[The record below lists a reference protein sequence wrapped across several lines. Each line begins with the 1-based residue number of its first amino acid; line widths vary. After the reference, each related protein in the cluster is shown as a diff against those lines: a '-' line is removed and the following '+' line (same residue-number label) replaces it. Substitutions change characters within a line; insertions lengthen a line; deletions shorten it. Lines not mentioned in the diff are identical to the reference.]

1 MLVVVPTE
9 EQQAACEMFA
19 GGGDLALVAGAGTGK
34 TATLVLMAA
43 TTRRHGMYLAY
54 NRAIANDARRRFG
67 PNVTCSTAHS
77 VAYRATGKQYRERLN
92 TSARIPGPQAARLL
106 GITRDLGIGSAT
118 ITCAHQ
124 ARLVMGMIRRFCYSN
139 DDEVMARHME
149 PVNGLDVRGQ
159 DYLAGVLRP
168 YAVRGWEDICDPRGR
183 LRFEHDHYLKMW
195 ALTRPVLIADFVL
208 LDEAQDTNPVL
219 EEIFLSQHAQRVCV
233 GDPAQQIYAWRY
245 ARDVMTGFP
254 AAHLCL
260 TKLFRFG
267 PRIAAVA
274 NRWLA
279 LASSSMRL
287 TGSAGVASRVG
298 RVRFADAVL
307 CRGNAD
313 AMSEVLGFLASGV
326 PVALTG
332 GGEALRSLA
341 TAAAELQS
349 GSRTSHPELFLFQSW
364 GQVQEYAEQDA
375 AGQDLRAMVR
385 LVDTHGPTVIIDAV
399 NRLSAEGH
407 ARVTVS
413 TAHKAKG
420 LEWGSVRIGPGFE
433 PPPVDSTGERR
444 SLAEEEAR
452 LIYVAVTR
460 AKLHLDT
467 AGFSWIDSYSAA
479 LSAGVSPARLA
490 GLPLTG
496 QLRHPS
502 SPVSRFLAAHLGDS
516 GRVARDYL
524 SRLRGLPHPVQPL
537 DVQRP
542 AWTALGHAIDLR
554 LRVSLGGDLGA
565 AVAAGVRAVGSGAS
579 GALRVAGEELLARVR
594 GGSGLSDDE
603 LARLC
608 FVAGYYE
615 DVFRTGEIR
624 RGSLLHRATDGTL
637 LDDLLRAVPRYAIED
652 IGAQLALAASPFASF
667 RALPASRRVCGP
679 VFVGSADLGGAD
691 ADFILDGLLLDCK
704 ATTMPA
710 RLGRDEINQLAG
722 YLLLDYADAFGIRG
736 VGLYLSRQGAVID
749 WMVDEFL
756 GLLGARLPLAELRA
770 RLRRHLRGGAS

>member
-1 MLVVVPTE
+1 MGL
-9 EQQAACEMFA
+9 
-19 GGGDLALVAGAGTGK
+19 GAD
-34 TATLVLMAA
+34 
-43 TTRRHGMYLAY
+43 R
-54 NRAIANDARRRFG
+54 
-67 PNVTCSTAHS
+67 
-77 VAYRATGKQYRERLN
+77 
-92 TSARIPGPQAARLL
+92 ARL
-106 GITRDLGIGSAT
+106 
-118 ITCAHQ
+118 
-124 ARLVMGMIRRFCYSN
+124 
-139 DDEVMARHME
+139 
-149 PVNGLDVRGQ
+149 
-159 DYLAGVLRP
+159 
-168 YAVRGWEDICDPRGR
+168 
-183 LRFEHDHYLKMW
+183 
-195 ALTRPVLIADFVL
+195 
-208 LDEAQDTNPVL
+208 
-219 EEIFLSQHAQRVCV
+219 
-233 GDPAQQIYAWRY
+233 
-245 ARDVMTGFP
+245 
-254 AAHLCL
+254 
-260 TKLFRFG
+260 
-267 PRIAAVA
+267 
-274 NRWLA
+274 
-279 LASSSMRL
+279 
-287 TGSAGVASRVG
+287 
-298 RVRFADAVL
+298 
-307 CRGNAD
+307 
-313 AMSEVLGFLASGV
+313 
-326 PVALTG
+326 
-332 GGEALRSLA
+332 
-341 TAAAELQS
+341 
-349 GSRTSHPELFLFQSW
+349 
-364 GQVQEYAEQDA
+364 
-375 AGQDLRAMVR
+375 
-385 LVDTHGPTVIIDAV
+385 
-399 NRLSAEGH
+399 
-407 ARVTVS
+407 
-413 TAHKAKG
+413 
-420 LEWGSVRIGPGFE
+420 E

-579 GALRVAGEELLARVR
+579 GALRVAGEELLARVL

-624 RGSLLHRATDGTL
+624 RGSLLHRATDGTV

-652 IGAQLALAASPFASF
+652 IGAQLALAASPFAPF

>member
-1 MLVVVPTE
+1 MGRSLLFDGGARETALSQEIYRRCGLTVPRCL
-9 EQQAACEMFA
+9 QAPHSGPKVDSHQGSA
-19 GGGDLALVAGAGTGK
+19 
-34 TATLVLMAA
+34 
-43 TTRRHGMYLAY
+43 
-54 NRAIANDARRRFG
+54 ARRLARSS
-67 PNVTCSTAHS
+67 PRVP
-77 VAYRATGKQYRERLN
+77 KER
-92 TSARIPGPQAARLL
+92 I
-106 GITRDLGIGSAT
+106 
-118 ITCAHQ
+118 
-124 ARLVMGMIRRFCYSN
+124 
-139 DDEVMARHME
+139 
-149 PVNGLDVRGQ
+149 
-159 DYLAGVLRP
+159 
-168 YAVRGWEDICDPRGR
+168 
-183 LRFEHDHYLKMW
+183 
-195 ALTRPVLIADFVL
+195 
-208 LDEAQDTNPVL
+208 
-219 EEIFLSQHAQRVCV
+219 
-233 GDPAQQIYAWRY
+233 
-245 ARDVMTGFP
+245 
-254 AAHLCL
+254 
-260 TKLFRFG
+260 
-267 PRIAAVA
+267 
-274 NRWLA
+274 
-279 LASSSMRL
+279 
-287 TGSAGVASRVG
+287 
-298 RVRFADAVL
+298 
-307 CRGNAD
+307 
-313 AMSEVLGFLASGV
+313 
-326 PVALTG
+326 
-332 GGEALRSLA
+332 
-341 TAAAELQS
+341 
-349 GSRTSHPELFLFQSW
+349 
-364 GQVQEYAEQDA
+364 
-375 AGQDLRAMVR
+375 
-385 LVDTHGPTVIIDAV
+385 
-399 NRLSAEGH
+399 
-407 ARVTVS
+407 
-413 TAHKAKG
+413 
-420 LEWGSVRIGPGFE
+420 
-433 PPPVDSTGERR
+433 
-444 SLAEEEAR
+444 
-452 LIYVAVTR
+452 
-460 AKLHLDT
+460 
-467 AGFSWIDSYSAA
+467 SWIDSYSAA

-502 SPVSRFLAAHLGDS
+502 SLVSRFLAAHLGDS

-579 GALRVAGEELLARVR
+579 GALRVAGEELLARVL

-624 RGSLLHRATDGTL
+624 RGSLLHRATDGTV

-652 IGAQLALAASPFASF
+652 IGAQLALSASPFAPF